1 VRRGHHRAAS
11 LTEEK
16 LHLLEMLLASE
27 DAGECARHA
36 VTWLREHLGARCAL
50 CAIADDSSGQLVELA
65 TAGLGRRDRSGF
77 TLDLEGADEPLVSAL
92 TRSQPSAVELE
103 SRHGLPRGTYL
114 ALRLHGLS
122 VDDLAQRALLLV
134 TPVLPAIAREA
145 RWLAAVLGPR
155 IAALRSFRALAE
167 SNRKLERERPLL
179 QAVVDVAPDPILLT
193 NTDGGMLVANAS
205 AENLLGSREDESEG
219 RRRAV
224 ALNNMLFSAAL
235 SGAVAAGSE
244 PVRREL
250 LLADPQEGSDL
261 LFELLGSVLRDS
273 RQVVGVVSILRNVVD
288 LRRATE
294 EIEENYRKLRIA
306 EADVRADRDR
316 LNLVMDAVADP
327 ILVTDMGGQIIQ
339 MNAPAERLLLTP
351 EGKEASARILAND
364 AHFTSF
370 LSNLL
375 FGGDVSRYKAQI
387 SLVDPESGATLPFN
401 ATAAKVLSEHGELIG
416 IVTILH
422 DSSEALERERLYE
435 QLKAASTEL
444 EAKVRQATI
453 ELVRQN
459 ELLRRQQIQLEQV
472 SAAKTQFLAN
482 ISHEFRTPLNAIL
495 GYTSML
501 LSGVSGALNEE
512 QRKDLSRVESNGKT
526 LLGLITDILDIT
538 RIEAGKLPLSIG
550 EFTVPELVSEVMAE
564 LEPIIA
570 RSRLKMSTELDAG
583 ATVLRTDRKKVKQI
597 LLNLLSN
604 ALKFTHEGSVT
615 VSARYK
621 PVGEVWLAVA
631 DTGIGIAPENQH
643 KVFEDFHQVD
653 SSLTREY
660 GGTGLG
666 LAICARLATMLGGRI
681 TLMSEPG
688 KGSTFT
694 LILPRPREDDA

>member
-1 VRRGHHRAAS
+1 
-11 LTEEK
+11 
-16 LHLLEMLLASE
+16 MLLASE

-36 VTWLREHLGARCAL
+36 VNWLREHLGARCAL

-65 TAGLGRRDRSGF
+65 TAGLRRRDRSGF
-77 TLDLEGADEPLVSAL
+77 TLDLERVDEPLVSAL
-92 TRSQPSAVELE
+92 TRSQPSTVELE
-103 SRHGLPRGTYL
+103 RRHGLPRGTYL

-134 TPVLPAIAREA
+134 TPVRPAIAREA

-155 IAALRSFRALAE
+155 IAALRSFRTLAE
-167 SNRKLERERPLL
+167 SNRKLERERSLL

-205 AENLLGSREDESEG
+205 AENLFGSREDESEG
-219 RRRAV
+219 RGRAV

-306 EADVRADRDR
+306 EAEVRADRDR

-339 MNAPAERLLLTP
+339 MNAPAEWLLLSR

-387 SLVDPESGATLPFN
+387 SLVDPESGATLPFD

-444 EAKVRQATI
+444 EAKVGQATI

-459 ELLRRQQIQLEQV
+459 ELLRRQQIQLEQA

-501 LSGVSGALNEE
+501 LSGVSGEMNEE
-512 QRKDLSRVESNGKT
+512 QRKDLGRVESNGKT
-526 LLGLITDILDIT
+526 LLGLITDILDIS
-538 RIEAGKLPLSIG
+538 RIEAGKLPLSVG

-570 RSRLKMSTELDAG
+570 RSKLKMSTELDAG
-583 ATVLRTDRKKVKQI
+583 ATVLRTDRQKVKQI

-621 PVGEVWLAVA
+621 TVGEVWLAVA

-694 LILPRPREDDA
+694 LILPQPREDDA

>member
-1 VRRGHHRAAS
+1 VHRTAP
-11 LTEEK
+11 LIEEK

-27 DAGECARHA
+27 DAEQCARHA
-36 VTWLREHLGARCAL
+36 VQWLREHVHVRRAL
-50 CAIADDSSGQLVELA
+50 CALAGEADGRLVALA
-65 TAGLGRRDRSGF
+65 AAGFARGNLSGF
-77 TLDLEGADEPLVSAL
+77 ALDLERADEPLVAAL
-92 TRSQPSAVELE
+92 ARSQPSVLELE

-114 ALRLHGLS
+114 ALPLYGVS
-122 VDDLAQRALLLV
+122 VDDLTQRGVLLV

-145 RWLAAVLGPR
+145 RWLAAILGPR
-155 IAALRSFRALAE
+155 IATLRSYRSVNE
-167 SNRKLERERPLL
+167 PHRKLERERSLL

-193 NTDGGMLVANAS
+193 NTDGGLLVANAS
-205 AENLLGSREDESEG
+205 AENLFASREEESEG
-219 RRRAV
+219 RGRAV

-235 SGAVAAGSE
+235 SGAATGGTE

-273 RQVVGVVSILRNVVD
+273 HQVIGMVSILRNVVD

-294 EIEENYRKLRIA
+294 EIEENYRKLRMA
-306 EADVRADRDR
+306 EVDVRADRDR

-327 ILVTDMGGQIIQ
+327 ILVTNTVGQIIQ
-339 MNAPAERLLLTP
+339 MNAPAERLLLSRADA
-351 EGKEASARILAND
+351 GEASARLTAND

-375 FGGDVSRYKAQI
+375 FGGDMSQYNAQI
-387 SLVDPESGATLPFN
+387 SLADPDTGAALPFD

-422 DSSEALERERLYE
+422 DSREALERERLYE

-444 EAKVRQATI
+444 EEKVRQATV

-501 LSGVSGALNEE
+501 LAGVSGELNEE
-512 QRKDLSRVESNGKT
+512 QRKDLSSVDSNGKT
-526 LLGLITDILDIT
+526 LLSLINDILDIT
-538 RIEAGKLPLSIG
+538 RIEAGKLPLNIT
-550 EFTVPELVSEVMAE
+550 EFTAPELVSEVMAE
-564 LEPIIA
+564 LDPIIA
-570 RSRLKMSTELDAG
+570 RSKLKVSTELDAA
-583 ATVLRTDRKKVKQI
+583 ATIVRSDRQKVKQI
-597 LLNLLSN
+597 LRNLLSN

-615 VSARYK
+615 VIAAHK
-621 PVGEVWLAVA
+621 PVQEVWLAVR
-631 DTGIGIAPENQH
+631 DTGIGIACENQQ

-666 LAICARLATMLGGRI
+666 LAICARLATVLGGRI
-681 TLMSEPG
+681 TLVSELG

-694 LILPRPREDDA
+694 LILPDEGGRGS